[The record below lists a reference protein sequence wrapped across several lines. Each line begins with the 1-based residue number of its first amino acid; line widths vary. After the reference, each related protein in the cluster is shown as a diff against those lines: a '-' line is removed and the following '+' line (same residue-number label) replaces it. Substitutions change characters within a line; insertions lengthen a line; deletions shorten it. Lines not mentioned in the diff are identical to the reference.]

1 MQKITLSVSKK
12 GSNEGDKRID
22 VGTVDI
28 FVPTLADFGLSDSAF
43 TLDSEGYPVYS
54 DEKLDF
60 VQSAISA
67 AARAIARNR
76 LESGTATLKAGK
88 TIPTTIEEL
97 MEAPEGNRGE
107 SLKLFKG
114 FVNEVIAY
122 AAKMGKS
129 TKAQA
134 TLASWLTSK
143 KSLAII
149 SPENRQKALAYIT
162 DTVASMSEADQAK
175 YENVALGLAEVCEAV
190 DGDDEL

>member
-1 MQKITLSVSKK
+1 MQKITLAVSKK
-12 GSNEGDKRID
+12 GQNEGDKRVD

-28 FVPTLADFGLSDSAF
+28 FVPTLADVGLSDAAF
-43 TLDSEGYPVYS
+43 TLDTEGYPVYS

-97 MEAPEGNRGE
+97 LEAPEGNRGE

-114 FVNEVIAY
+114 FINEVIAY
-122 AAKMGKS
+122 AAKIGKS

-149 SPENRQKALAYIT
+149 SAENKQKALVYIT
-162 DTVASMSEADQAK
+162 ETVAQLSDADQAK
-175 YENVALGLAEVCEAV
+175 YENIALSLAEVCEAV
-190 DGDDEL
+190 EGDDDL